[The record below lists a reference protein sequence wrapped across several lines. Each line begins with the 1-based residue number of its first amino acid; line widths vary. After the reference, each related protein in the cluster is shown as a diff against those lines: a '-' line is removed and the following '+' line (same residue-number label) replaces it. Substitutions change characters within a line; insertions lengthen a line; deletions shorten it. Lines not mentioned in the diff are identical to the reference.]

1 MNKFINVTVDGKVL
15 SVNVNHIVALQQN
28 DKACYIYLPEPVGV
42 RYAAERKSCHTST
55 NNSVL
60 Q

>member
-28 DKACYIYLPEPVGV
+28 DKACYIYLSEPVGV
-42 RYAAERKSCHTST
+42 RYAAESREEIL
-55 NNSVL
+55 NQINE
-60 Q
+60 